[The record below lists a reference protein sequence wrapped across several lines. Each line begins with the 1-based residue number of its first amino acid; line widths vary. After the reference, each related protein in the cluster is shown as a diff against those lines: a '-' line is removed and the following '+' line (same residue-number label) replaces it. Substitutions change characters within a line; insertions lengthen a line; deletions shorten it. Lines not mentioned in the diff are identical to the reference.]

1 MPPHSESMD
10 GPVVNAAEKALDME
24 NVNYVLPFVPLEHE
38 GELKEAFE
46 RTIIVRELSA
56 SAAELADYWFFETA
70 VRLHLSGRG
79 KPYHGIKPAGYN
91 RRPALTLAEEALKKE
106 NSLDLINF
114 MVSFMQEDIQTR
126 FEDVL
131 SKKDYELKDIESG
144 RDYISSMQDF
154 IRYLDKLYEFM
165 EQG

>member
-10 GPVVNAAEKALDME
+10 GPVVNAAEIALDME
-24 NVNYVLPFVPLEHE
+24 NVNYILPFVAVEHE

-46 RTIIVRELSA
+46 RTILVRELSA
-56 SAAELADYWFFETA
+56 DAAELADYWFFETA

-79 KPYHGIKPAGYN
+79 KSYDGIKPTGYN

-106 NSLDLINF
+106 NPSDLVEF
-114 MVSFMQEDIQTR
+114 MVSFMKEDIQSR
-126 FEDVL
+126 FEDAL
-131 SKKDYELKDIESG
+131 SKKDYQISDIESG
-144 RDYISSMQDF
+144 RDYISSKQDF
-154 IRYLDKLYEFM
+154 VRYLDKLYEFM